1 MTRVLELQPVL
12 RSELKDPF
20 GPVSTDTAAVLDTAG
35 TPLLT
40 VGDIVTYHTLQA
52 GHVPDVGFVDERT
65 ERAAVDDEVRE
76 GIDPDRFD
84 RVVTVENPPATLTA
98 ALLDALA
105 DALATDERTLV
116 RVEGEEDLAALPAI
130 AAAPDGASVLYG
142 QPGEGVVHV
151 TIDDAVR
158 GRVVSLMAQMD
169 GDGARAFDALGVDA
183 DAVDTHED

>member
-1 MTRVLELQPVL
+1 MTRVLELQPAL

-20 GPVSTDTAAVLDTAG
+20 GPVSTDTAAVLEAAG

-40 VGDIVTYHTLQA
+40 VGDIVTFHTLRA
-52 GHVPDVGFVDERT
+52 GEIPDVAFVDERT

-84 RVVTVENPPATLTA
+84 RVVTVDNPPATLTA

-105 DALATDERTLV
+105 EALDTEARTLV
-116 RVEGEEDLAALPAI
+116 RVDGEEDLAALPAI
-130 AAAPDGASVLYG
+130 AAAPEGASVLYG

-151 TIDDAVR
+151 TVDDEVR
-158 GRVVSLMAQMD
+158 TRVVTLMAQMD
-169 GDGARAFDALGVDA
+169 GDGERAFEALGLDR
-183 DAVDTHED
+183 D